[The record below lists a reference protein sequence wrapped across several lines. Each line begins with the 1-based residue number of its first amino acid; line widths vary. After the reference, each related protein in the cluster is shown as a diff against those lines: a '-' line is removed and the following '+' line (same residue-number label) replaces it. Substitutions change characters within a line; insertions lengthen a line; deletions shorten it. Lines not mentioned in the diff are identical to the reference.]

1 MVELF
6 ERFTEGARAVVSL
19 AVEQAGELGHDS
31 VGTQHLLLGLLSPD
45 TGAGY
50 QVLHGAGLDAV
61 RVHEVVRL
69 RTPGDGSL
77 TREDAE
83 SLRSVGIDLD
93 VVLEHL
99 TESFGPEAVPPSQ
112 PRRGRPRFSPRFSRP
127 AKKTLQLALR
137 EAIWL
142 KAGAIGSEHILLG
155 LLRCD
160 DSDINAVLAEL
171 GVKSDDLRKATLRT
185 IGRAA

>member
-1 MVELF
+1 MEGVLEMF
-6 ERFTEGARAVVSL
+6 ERFTGEARTVVTV
-19 AVEQAGELGHDS
+19 AVEQAGELGHDRVS
-31 VGTQHLLLGLLSPD
+31 TQHLLLGLLRPD
-45 TGAGY
+45 TGVGY
-50 QVLHGAGLDAV
+50 QVLHGAGLEADQV
-61 RVHEVVRL
+61 REIVQQ
-69 RTPGDGSL
+69 RTPGDGFP
-77 TREDAE
+77 TQEDADA
-83 SLRSVGIDLD
+83 LRSVGIDLD

-99 TESFGPEAVPPSQ
+99 TESFGPDAVPHSQ
-112 PRRGRPRFSPRFSRP
+112 PRRSRPRLSPP

-142 KAGAIGSEHILLG
+142 KAGAIGSEHLLLG

-171 GVKSDDLRKATLRT
+171 GIKSNDLRRAALRT

>member
-1 MVELF
+1 M
-6 ERFTEGARAVVSL
+6 VVSI
-19 AVEQAGELGHDS
+19 AAEQAGELGHDR
-31 VGTQHLLLGLLSPD
+31 VGSEHLLLGLLSPE

-50 QVLHGAGLDAV
+50 QVLHAAGLQADRVREIIRQRSPGAGM
-61 RVHEVVRL
+61 
-69 RTPGDGSL
+69 L
-77 TREDAE
+77 TQEDAE

-93 VVLEHL
+93 VVLENL
-99 TESFGPEAVPPSQ
+99 SKCFGPDAVSHGR
-112 PRRGRPRFSPRFSRP
+112 PRRFRPRFSTP

-160 DSDINAVLAEL
+160 DSDTNAVLAEL

>member
-1 MVELF
+1 MF
-6 ERFTEGARAVVSL
+6 ERFSEEARGVVSVAL
-19 AVEQAGELGHDS
+19 EQAGELGHDA
-31 VGTQHLLLGLLSPD
+31 VGTRHLLLGLLSPD

-50 QVLHGAGLDAV
+50 QVLNGAGLRADHV
-61 RVHEVVRL
+61 REVVRR
-69 RTPGDGSL
+69 RTPGDGL
-77 TREDAE
+77 TEEDAE
-83 SLRSVGIDLD
+83 ALRTVGIDLH

-99 TESFGPEAVPPSQ
+99 AETFGPDALPHSQ
-112 PRRGRPRFSPRFSRP
+112 PRRFRPRFSQP

-142 KAGAIGSEHILLG
+142 KSGAIASEHILLG

-160 DSDINAVLAEL
+160 DPDINAVLAEV
-171 GVKSDDLRKATLRT
+171 GVSPDDLRRATLAK

>member
-1 MVELF
+1 MF
-6 ERFTEGARAVVSL
+6 ERFSTGARTVVSG
-19 AVEQAGELGHDS
+19 AVEQAGELGHEC
-31 VGTQHLLLGLLSPD
+31 VGPQHLLLGLLSPD

-50 QVLHGAGLDAV
+50 QVLHGAGLEAARV
-61 RVHEVVRL
+61 REVVARRSPAAGFL
-69 RTPGDGSL
+69 SP
-77 TREDAE
+77 EDAD

-99 TESFGPEAVPPSQ
+99 RQSFGPDAVPHGQ
-112 PRRGRPRFSPRFSRP
+112 PHHGRPRFSRP
-127 AKKTLQLALR
+127 AKMTLQLSLR
-137 EAIWL
+137 EAKWL

-160 DSDINAVLAEL
+160 DSDVNAVLAEL
-171 GVKSDDLRKATLRT
+171 AVTSDDLRAATLAT

>member
-1 MVELF
+1 MF
-6 ERFTEGARAVVSL
+6 ERFTEGARSVVRV
-19 AVEQAGELGHDS
+19 AVEQAAELGHDS
-31 VGTQHLLLGLLSPD
+31 IGTQHLLLGLLSPD

-50 QVLHGAGLDAV
+50 QVLHGAGLDAD
-61 RVHEVVRL
+61 RVHDLVRR
-69 RTPGDGSL
+69 RTPGDSYL
-77 TREDAE
+77 TPEDAE

-93 VVLEHL
+93 VVLGHL
-99 TESFGPEAVPPSQ
+99 TESFGPDAVARSQ
-112 PRRGRPRFSPRFSRP
+112 PRRGRRRFSPRFSRP

-171 GVKSDDLRKATLRT
+171 GIKSNDLRRAALRT